1 MSHQL
6 YFLAVLVALVA
17 MLLLEGARPFRS
29 VPAQGMLHRWATN
42 LGLMAM
48 GWAVNLWLTPWL
60 AWGLLQWLAP
70 DVGLLP
76 WLQAGPLLSFV
87 VTLVAL
93 QLLAYGVH
101 RASHEWLWL
110 WRFHSVHHSD
120 VVLDATSAHRHHP
133 VEVLLNAVFALPV
146 LALIG
151 PDAVTLLLYNLCHVA
166 VTAWVHANVSAGGWN
181 RWLRA
186 WILTP
191 DVHRLHHMS
200 DPYYTNSNYATLLP
214 VMDRLFG
221 TARWLEPDAQRTP
234 PLGLES
240 FRSPGEARLWQQ
252 LRQPFRRFPG
262 AAAKNAVPDTQPGP
276 Q

>member
-1 MSHQL
+1 
-6 YFLAVLVALVA
+6 
-17 MLLLEGARPFRS
+17 MLLFEGARPFR
-29 VPAQGMLHRWATN
+29 VVHAKGLLHRWATN
-42 LGLMAM
+42 LGLMGL
-48 GWAVNLWLTPWL
+48 GWGVSVWLTPWL
-60 AWGLLQWLAP
+60 AWGLLQWVVP
-70 DVGLLP
+70 GMGLLP

-87 VTLVAL
+87 VTLVGL

-120 VVLDATSAHRHHP
+120 VALDATSAHRHHP
-133 VEVLLNAVFALPV
+133 VEVLLGTAVALPV

-151 PDAVTLLLYNLCHVA
+151 AGADTLLLYHLCLA
-166 VTAWVHANVSAGGWN
+166 VVTVWVHANVSAGRWN
-181 RWLRA
+181 RWLRG

-214 VMDRLFG
+214 AMDRLFG
-221 TARWLEPDAQRTP
+221 TARWLELEAQREL

-240 FRSPGEARLWQQ
+240 FRSPAEATLWRQ
-252 LRQPFRRFPG
+252 LLQPFRRFSV
-262 AAAKNAVPDTQPGP
+262 ALDKEAVAKRAQRP
-276 Q
+276 